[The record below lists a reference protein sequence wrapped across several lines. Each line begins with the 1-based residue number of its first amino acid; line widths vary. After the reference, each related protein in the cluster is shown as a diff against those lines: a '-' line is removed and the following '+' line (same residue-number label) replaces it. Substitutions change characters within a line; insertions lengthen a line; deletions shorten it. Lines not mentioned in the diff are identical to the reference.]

1 LPALGADAV
10 LVTFTSGT
18 GDSSGSL
25 TVTNAT
31 TGSTTTSGLA
41 PHSPPAACANALSLA
56 APKVGFRAELSGI
69 SVRIIGRGVLVKV
82 VGATIIKNDAA
93 AGGSRSPSTP
103 PDGGSQSLRLADD
116 GAQAFGLRGVQ
127 QHIGRTDPGKSL
139 GPGHCS
145 HKPSVHTPMARKL
158 LEALAFGTVTDDD
171 ERIQSICLSDVL
183 DDPIDSLCADQARD
197 AHGDA

>member
-1 LPALGADAV
+1 MPRTGCRAMFLAVLVGILAPLATASPALGADAV

-41 PHSPPAACANALSLA
+41 PHSPPAACANALLLA
-56 APKVGFRAELSGI
+56 APKVGFRAELSGT

-93 AGGSRSPSTP
+93 AGGS
-103 PDGGSQSLRLADD
+103 
-116 GAQAFGLRGVQ
+116 
-127 QHIGRTDPGKSL
+127 
-139 GPGHCS
+139 
-145 HKPSVHTPMARKL
+145 
-158 LEALAFGTVTDDD
+158 
-171 ERIQSICLSDVL
+171 
-183 DDPIDSLCADQARD
+183 
-197 AHGDA
+197 